1 MLLKVT
7 AEDGTVEVVVVGF
20 LVVVALGV
28 VVGIFVVVVG
38 FLVVVGFFVVV
49 VVGLV
54 VVVFFVVVVVVVV
67 VVDVVDC
74 ISASLGAVL
83 SCTMLETGLVL
94 AASSSARI
102 ATE

>member
-1 MLLKVT
+1 MKVT
-7 AEDGTVEVVVVGF
+7 AEDGTVAVVVVGL

-28 VVGIFVVVVG
+28 VVGIFVVVVV
-38 FLVVVGFFVVV
+38 L
-49 VVGLV
+49 GLV

-67 VVDVVDC
+67 VVDVVDW

-94 AASSSARI
+94 AASSSARM

>member
-7 AEDGTVEVVVVGF
+7 AEDGTVAVVVVGF

-38 FLVVVGFFVVV
+38 FLVVVG
-49 VVGLV
+49 
-54 VVVFFVVVVVVVV
+54 FFVVVVVVVV

-94 AASSSARI
+94 AASSSARM

>member
-7 AEDGTVEVVVVGF
+7 AEDGTVAVVVVGF

-28 VVGIFVVVVG
+28 VVGIFV
-38 FLVVVGFFVVV
+38 VVVGFFVVV

-94 AASSSARI
+94 VASSSVRI

>member
-7 AEDGTVEVVVVGF
+7 AEDGTVTVVVVGF

-28 VVGIFVVVVG
+28 VVGIFVVVVV
-38 FLVVVGFFVVV
+38 L
-49 VVGLV
+49 GLV

-67 VVDVVDC
+67 VVDVVDW

-94 AASSSARI
+94 AASSSARM